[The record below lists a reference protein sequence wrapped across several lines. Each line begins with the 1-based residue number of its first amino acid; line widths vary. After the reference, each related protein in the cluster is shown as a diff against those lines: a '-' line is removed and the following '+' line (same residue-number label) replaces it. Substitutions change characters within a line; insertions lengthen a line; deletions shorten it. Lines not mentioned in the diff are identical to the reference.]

1 MLFSHAKCSF
11 LQYRIFDANDVAAD
25 FIFFF
30 HSPFFALSFTACSN
44 SSQILYANYIS
55 FSALNRCEPHT
66 GGIIAFYVWYE
77 GLWMEYFN
85 SNSHF
90 IYMKE
95 IVILCCVQCF
105 ISFYTNWTQ
114 YKHQKIHWMQWLIF
128 IRMKLS
134 TISSQIFLTLNS
146 IRSVFFL
153 NHRTV
158 SWLRGDSLN
167 SVLSCRNVWETDDW
181 SKINKY
187 RKQWIR
193 WRWIAEM
200 INLEPVIFVWMP
212 LQYRSYCGINTGLA

>member
-30 HSPFFALSFTACSN
+30 HAPFFALSFTACSN

-114 YKHQKIHWMQWLIF
+114 YKHQNIHWMQWLIF

-134 TISSQIFLTLNS
+134 TISFQISLTLNS

-158 SWLRGDSLN
+158 SWLFQTAQRWFIQFSLKLSKCMRNWWLIQNQEIPKTMNQMTMN
-167 SVLSCRNVWETDDW
+167 SGND
-181 SKINKY
+181 
-187 RKQWIR
+187 
-193 WRWIAEM
+193 
-200 INLEPVIFVWMP
+200 
-212 LQYRSYCGINTGLA
+212 